1 MFGILKKLFT
11 SKIETAPVISNNHD
25 LIEKLY
31 NLIYDDNLVLRI
43 NKPESK
49 ILLLNVYYLTFGDLL
64 LNIVSKTSERQ
75 IASVNFFSYFR
86 DIDDLK
92 YTLKRIIPIL
102 ESTTVNVKIVHDL
115 NEIIDSLDFLKSI
128 EE

>member
-11 SKIETAPVISNNHD
+11 SKKETAPVISNNQE

>member
-11 SKIETAPVISNNHD
+11 SKKETAPVISNNQE

-86 DIDDLK
+86 DVDDLK